1 MTSWRFSQKKL
12 VMTML
17 DIRPVSVTEDLL
29 RSPGG
34 LPLILCS
41 SSSRLQRKLE
51 STGYKKLSINPL
63 LSKALLGFPADER
76 PDHVE
81 EELRKVLNV
90 SSPVLIED
98 FEMLFDPRY
107 QIDVLKLFCE
117 KARFVPIAVRWP
129 GDSTPTKLTYA
140 SPEDPDYQEFNCDKY
155 QIRVVR

>member
-1 MTSWRFSQKKL
+1 
-12 VMTML
+12 MTML

-34 LPLILCS
+34 LPLILCA

-51 STGYKKLSINPL
+51 SVGFKKLSINPL

-81 EELRKVLNV
+81 EELRKILSV

-117 KARFVPIAVRWP
+117 RARFVSIAVRWP

>member
-1 MTSWRFSQKKL
+1 MA
-12 VMTML
+12 ML

-51 STGYKKLSINPL
+51 SAGYIRLSVNLL
-63 LSKALLGFPADER
+63 LSKALLGFPADDR
-76 PDHVE
+76 PGHVE
-81 EELRKVLNV
+81 EELREILSV

-117 KARFVPIAVRWP
+117 RARFVSLAVRWP

-140 SPEDPDYQEFNCDKY
+140 SPGDPDYHEFNCDKY